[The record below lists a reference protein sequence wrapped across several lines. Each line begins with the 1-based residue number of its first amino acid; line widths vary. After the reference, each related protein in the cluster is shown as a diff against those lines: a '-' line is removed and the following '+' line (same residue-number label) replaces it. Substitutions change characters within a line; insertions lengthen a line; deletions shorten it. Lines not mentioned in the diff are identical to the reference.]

1 MANTIK
7 CFQITLTGKLRGR
20 GLRFSTMYMA
30 FPLNITG
37 FVEYTGSGGIMIEA
51 EGVEEDLEQFIS
63 GLRSLVLAFKISDIS
78 ISETAPK
85 GYSSFEIRYGT
96 NLDDTAVNRPF
107 AFRYL
112 LFLWMRMR
120 RMFGLK
126 KHPILTHKN
135 KHANYS

>member
-1 MANTIK
+1 MAHTIK

-85 GYSSFEIRYGT
+85 GYSSFEIRYSYYGEELHAHQSFT
-96 NLDDTAVNRPF
+96 TK
-107 AFRYL
+107 L
-112 LFLWMRMR
+112 LNSFSMRMR
-120 RMFGLK
+120 RMFGSK
-126 KHPILTHKN
+126 KPQDL
-135 KHANYS
+135 